1 MKFLL
6 DLVSLKQSLR
16 FDFHSKYQQDPQ
28 NSAALRLHRQ
38 LRFKNSNLSDREEKF
53 MVLIRWYLHTV
64 NDGEIDTT
72 PVIYSSE
79 EDMCTFTLTTLVCM
93 KSHTNSPVSLA

>member
-1 MKFLL
+1 MKIFL
-6 DLVSLKQSLR
+6 DLARLKQSPR
-16 FDFHSKYQQDPQ
+16 FDFHSKYQQEPQ
-28 NSAALRLHRQ
+28 NSAALLLHRQ
-38 LRFKNSNLSDREEKF
+38 LRFKNSTLSDREQKF

-79 EDMCTFTLTTLVCM
+79 GDMCTFTVTTLVCI
-93 KSHTNSPVSLA
+93 KSRTNAPVSLI